1 MKQLWF
7 GIVAFGAAAVSAEAG
22 LVCATPLEMK
32 VLQSAAL
39 QQQLM
44 VAALTCHKSADY
56 NQFVTSFRGQ
66 LIKSDN
72 ELKKFFAGRP
82 RGEDYNAYK
91 TRVANSASLR
101 SLHDAQF
108 CDSAQK
114 VFDLA
119 LGRSEE
125 HRGLAPE
132 PPQLIDTGYEGCRPV
147 EDRLITAEA
156 APVPEPKPA
165 VKPAKTRVASLQLAK
180 PPVVP
185 EPILNPVDEHAQAFV
200 PKAAP
205 TTPVRVAA
213 LAPVGMRAPAAHTLS
228 AQVPVVPAPARKAPQ
243 PSIAA
248 AEPVRKAPRAPQ
260 PQTVQ
265 PERDAAQEPQRYADE
280 DQRSDA
286 DEQPQRYADEEPQR
300 YTDEEPRAAPPQRYA
315 AVERPQWRRGDRD
328 RTASRQE
335 RDDDDLSADDN
346 VPNAYRPGSTWV
358 DSERSAT
365 AGPPPPRWAP
375 AHRRSYL
382 MRAPDGRWIVV
393 IGRQPRWVRD

>member
-1 MKQLWF
+1 
-7 GIVAFGAAAVSAEAG
+7 
-22 LVCATPLEMK
+22 MK

-280 DQRSDA
+280 
-286 DEQPQRYADEEPQR
+286 QPQRDADAEPQRYADEDQRRDADEEPQR
-300 YTDEEPRAAPPQRYA
+300 YADEQPQGTAAPPQRTA
-315 AVERPQWRRGDRD
+315 AAERPQWRRGDRD
-328 RTASRQE
+328 RAASRQD

-346 VPNAYRPGSTWV
+346 TPNAYRAGSTWA
-358 DSERSAT
+358 DSERPAQ
-365 AGPPPPRWAP
+365 AEYGPPPPRWAQ

-393 IGRQPRWVRD
+393 IARQPRWVRD